1 MIELMTNTIKED
13 INNIRKTVD
22 DLKASLN
29 FSQKDIDDIKY
40 KLYITEEKVWDAE
53 DAIYGN
59 QSAIDKLFDQNEQLE
74 NHSRRNNVKV
84 IGIPE
89 KDPNESWEESEN
101 LVKNAIKEHLNIEE
115 DVMIERAHR
124 VGRSRPSDRHDWSKV
139 KPRPIVARFQFWKQK
154 DHVIRA
160 ARKSKPKNIKFYEDF
175 AKATLD
181 RRRERIPELI
191 QRRKDGQ
198 RVFLVMDKIVHA
210 RSKPPDSGADEPV

>member
-1 MIELMTNTIKED
+1 MNGGSEVVTLPVVKELLAMQERSFRQMIELMTNTIKED

-40 KLYITEEKVWDAE
+40 KLYITKEKVWDAE

-59 QSAIDKLFDQNEQLE
+59 QGAIDKLFDQNEKLE
-74 NHSRRNNVKV
+74 NHSRHNNVKV
-84 IGIPE
+84 IGIPQ

-101 LVKNAIKEHLNIEE
+101 LVKNAVKEHLNIKEN
-115 DVMIERAHR
+115 VMIERAHR
-124 VGRSRPSDRHDWSKV
+124 VGRSRPSDRHDGSKV

-181 RRRERIPELI
+181 
-191 QRRKDGQ
+191 
-198 RVFLVMDKIVHA
+198 
-210 RSKPPDSGADEPV
+210 

>member
-1 MIELMTNTIKED
+1 MNGGSEAVTLSVVKELLAMQERSFRQMIELMTNTIKED
-13 INNIRKTVD
+13 INNIRKTAD

-29 FSQKDIDDIKY
+29 FSQKDKDDIKY
-40 KLYITEEKVWDAE
+40 KLHITEEKMWDAE
-53 DAIYGN
+53 NAIYEN
-59 QSAIDKLFDQNEQLE
+59 ESVIDKLFDQNEQLE
-74 NHSRRNNVKV
+74 NHSRHNNVKV

-115 DVMIERAHR
+115 DVMIERAHH
-124 VGRSRPSDRHDWSKV
+124 VGRSHPLDRHDGSKV

-181 RRRERIPELI
+181 RKKTGYL
-191 QRRKDGQ
+191 
-198 RVFLVMDKIVHA
+198 
-210 RSKPPDSGADEPV
+210 S